1 MAVTYREA
9 GVDIDSGDELVE
21 RIKPHAKRTRIAE
34 VVSDIGGFAG
44 LCSLPKDIEDPLLVS
59 GTDGVG
65 TKLKVAFATG
75 CHTTIGQDLV
85 AMCVNDVI
93 TCGARPLFFLDYFAS
108 GHLDVSVAEQ
118 VIAGIADGC
127 VLAQCALLGGE
138 TAELPGMYAHGEYD
152 LAGFAVGVVARK
164 AILGPQK
171 VQVGDRL
178 LGVASSGLH
187 SNGYSLARH
196 VFEKKLNI
204 PWDSRP
210 GTMKQ
215 TLGELLL
222 APTRIYV
229 RAVTALKDAIGE
241 QLHAMAHITGGGVP
255 GNLPRVL
262 PSGTKARVRMPPV
275 PELFRLIAEGGPVNL
290 DEMLRTFNLGVG
302 LVLVLQPGSVDAARR
317 ALTDAGEVV
326 FELGEVIAQAPGSEP
341 TVEFV

>member
-1 MAVTYREA
+1 
-9 GVDIDSGDELVE
+9 
-21 RIKPHAKRTRIAE
+21 
-34 VVSDIGGFAG
+34 
-44 LCSLPKDIEDPLLVS
+44 
-59 GTDGVG
+59 
-65 TKLKVAFATG
+65 
-75 CHTTIGQDLV
+75 
-85 AMCVNDVI
+85 
-93 TCGARPLFFLDYFAS
+93 
-108 GHLDVSVAEQ
+108 
-118 VIAGIADGC
+118 
-127 VLAQCALLGGE
+127 
-138 TAELPGMYAHGEYD
+138 
-152 LAGFAVGVVARK
+152 
-164 AILGPQK
+164 
-171 VQVGDRL
+171 
-178 LGVASSGLH
+178 
-187 SNGYSLARH
+187 
-196 VFEKKLNI
+196 
-204 PWDSRP
+204 
-210 GTMKQ
+210 MKQ